1 MYDFLISIIMVMV
14 STIALAQQQGPQEMP
29 PPVPA
34 DPIEA
39 VSTGEAYALASH
51 INFIR
56 QAADLPPLAID
67 DHLTCAGSIQAA
79 WLDRIPPYCGHTGQA
94 GSTTDMRVKWCGGKG
109 LAGEIIGCG
118 YTTYLDVVADWLKSQ
133 NHFKMIM
140 NPKIKRM
147 GGTAVGEQ
155 WSVVFGY

>member
-1 MYDFLISIIMVMV
+1 MYDFLISVMLVMV
-14 STIALAQQQGPQEMP
+14 STVAMAQSPQEMP
-29 PPVPA
+29 PAVPA

-56 QAADLPPLAID
+56 KAADLPALAID
-67 DHLTCAGSIQAA
+67 DHLTCAASIQAA
-79 WLDRIPPYCGHTGQA
+79 WLDKMTPYCGHA
-94 GSTTDMRVKWCGGKG
+94 GLSASTTDLRVKWCGGKG

-118 YTTYLDVVADWLKSQ
+118 YATYLDVVADWLKSP

-155 WSVVFGY
+155 WSVVFGF